1 MKDAY
6 HPAFRFQ
13 GKTYNYDEL
22 WDVAYSL
29 VKEGDSFE
37 RSLGDFILD
46 WVSDREYLVQRTSGS
61 TGAPKEIRLQKR
73 HLVHSAR
80 ATGSFLGLGPGTRAL
95 DCLPLAAISGKMMWI
110 RAMVLG
116 WDITGIPAV
125 SDPLREVSGTFDVA
139 AMVPLQ
145 VQKSLP
151 WLSRIG
157 TLLIGGA
164 PISPE
169 QLAQLPVSHTG
180 LWQTYGMT
188 ETGSHVALR
197 RLSPVP
203 KGVNPESILPPYQ
216 ALNGVQLELDERGC
230 LRIDAPG
237 WLDAPLQTNDLVSLE
252 SPTTFRWL
260 GRQDLVV
267 NSGGV
272 KLLLDDLEQRMSSH
286 ISERFILAGVPDPKL
301 GERLILVVESDGL
314 PFELLA
320 HLQASTEF
328 SKYECPRELF
338 HVPRFVET
346 PTGKIDR
353 LQTLSLINY

>member
-1 MKDAY
+1 MRIAY
-6 HPAFRFQ
+6 HPEFRFQ
-13 GKTYNYDEL
+13 GKKFAYDDL

-29 VKEGDSFE
+29 VKEGDKFE

-46 WVSDREYLVQRTSGS
+46 WVSDREYLLQQTSGS
-61 TGAPKEIRLQKR
+61 TGAPKTIRLQKK

-80 ATGSFLGLGPGTRAL
+80 ATGAFFKLGPGSKAL
-95 DCLPLAAISGKMMWI
+95 DCLPLTAVSGKMMWI

-125 SDPLREVSGTFDVA
+125 SDPLREVSGSFDVA

-151 WLSRIG
+151 WLHRIG
-157 TLLIGGA
+157 TLLVGGA
-164 PISPE
+164 PIPSDV
-169 QLAQLPVSHTG
+169 LAQLPTTHKG

-188 ETGSHVALR
+188 ETGSHIALR
-197 RLSPVP
+197 RLSPLP
-203 KGVNPESILPPYQ
+203 MNANPESILPPYI
-216 ALNGVQLELDERGC
+216 ALEGVQLELDERGC

-237 WLDAPLQTNDLVSLE
+237 WLDNPLHTNDMVYLE
-252 SPTTFRWL
+252 SPTSFRWL
-260 GRQDLVV
+260 GRYDHVV

-272 KLLLDDLEQRMSSH
+272 KLLLEDLEQRMSSH

-301 GERLILVVESDGL
+301 GERLILVIESDGL
-314 PFELLA
+314 PFDLLA
-320 HLQASTEF
+320 HLQGSPEF
-328 SKYECPRELF
+328 SKFECPRELF
-338 HVPRFVET
+338 HVSRFAET

-353 LQTLSLINY
+353 LQTLSLLYL